1 LYKQKIW
8 SFYILYY
15 ASCFETNQQF
25 YLSFFQKYYHGE
37 SIAINVL
44 VDNNTSKTVKKV
56 KLSGKITFFWWL
68 FTHV

>member
-1 LYKQKIW
+1 MLRALKLINNFT
-8 SFYILYY
+8 SL
-15 ASCFETNQQF
+15 
-25 YLSFFQKYYHGE
+25 FFQKYYHGE